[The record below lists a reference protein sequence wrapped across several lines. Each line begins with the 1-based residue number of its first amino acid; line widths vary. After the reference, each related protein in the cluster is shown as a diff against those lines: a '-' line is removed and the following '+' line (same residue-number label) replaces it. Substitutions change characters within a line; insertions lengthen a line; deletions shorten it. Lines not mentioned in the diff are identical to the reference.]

1 MYIRFTVE
9 LPRLTGELLD
19 LRLNRICQLTN
30 CQLTMPWKTEERAAD
45 VSAALRMLLSMGN
58 IPLTAVKVAWVVGAE
73 PERSQVE
80 AELQAQG
87 VRIESI
93 E

>member
-19 LRLNRICQLTN
+19 LRLNRICQLI
-30 CQLTMPWKTEERAAD
+30 MPWRPEERAAD
-45 VSAALRMLLSMGN
+45 VAAALRMLLSMGN
-58 IPLTAVKVAWVVGAE
+58 ISRTAIKAAWAVGAE

-87 VRIESI
+87 IRIESI

>member
-19 LRLNRICQLTN
+19 LRLNRI

>member
-19 LRLNRICQLTN
+19 LRLNRICQLI
-30 CQLTMPWKTEERAAD
+30 MPWRPEERAAD
-45 VSAALRMLLSMGN
+45 VAAALRMLLSMGN
-58 IPLTAVKVAWVVGAE
+58 IPLTAVKAAWVVGAE

-80 AELQAQG
+80 AELQVQG